1 MKKTMSSYILLV
13 VGTFFMAMGVCFIYE
28 PMSMV
33 TGGFSGAG
41 IIIGKFLPVPLGLI
55 TFVLNLPLFLLAQ
68 KEFGSAFLR
77 KTLFATVFFSA
88 FLELLPALQAGGED
102 YLMAA
107 LVGGTLNGAGLGIV
121 MSQRASTG
129 GSDLLSSLIHHW
141 FPNIKASTALALID
155 GVIVGAG
162 MLVFG
167 ASVGMYSV
175 VAVFVTSKVI
185 DRMIEGLS
193 FAKMLYII
201 SGKPEEIAEGI
212 MRKMDRGVT
221 SLQGRGMYSGADR
234 QVLLCAVSRKELV
247 PVLQMVRN
255 MDERAFVIIS
265 DAREV
270 MGEGFDGK

>member
-13 VGTFFMAMGVCFIYE
+13 VGTFFMAMGVRFIYE

-33 TGGFSGAG
+33 TGGFSGVG
-41 IIIGKFLPVPLGLI
+41 IIIGKFLPVPLGMI
-55 TFVLNLPLFLLAQ
+55 TFVLNLPLFLLAK
-68 KEFGSAFLR
+68 KEFGSAFLG
-77 KTLFATVFFSA
+77 KTLFATVSFSV
-88 FLELLPALQAGGED
+88 FLEMLPVLQAGGED

-107 LVGGTLNGAGLGIV
+107 LVGGTLIGAGHGIV
-121 MSQRASTG
+121 LSQRASTG
-129 GSDLLSSLIHHW
+129 GSDLLSSLIHYW
-141 FPNIKASTALALID
+141 FPNVKASTALALVD
-155 GVIVGAG
+155 GAIVGVG

-167 ASVGMYSV
+167 AFVGMYSI

-201 SGKPEEIAEGI
+201 SGKAEEIAERI

-247 PVLQMVRN
+247 PILQLVRD